1 MNALKKESIKDLLSK
16 DYLMKILPGLR
27 DIKLENIK
35 TNGLSGAKIYKVTL
49 FFKEDEKSLY
59 LKINNLKEDWL
70 AKVNKDEGRELAI

>member
-1 MNALKKESIKDLLSK
+1 MSVLKKESIKDLLSK
-16 DYLMKILPGLR
+16 EYLMEILPGLR

-49 FFKEDEKSLY
+49 FSSEYDKSLY

-70 AKVNKDEGRELAI
+70 AKVNKD